1 MLLVLSTVTSLVV
14 PSSYNIGIL
23 ALYSHQILV
32 GAKLR
37 ALCKFFLNSN
47 TFTGLPTLS

>member
-1 MLLVLSTVTSLVV
+1 MLLVLSTITSLIV
-14 PSSYNIGIL
+14 PSSYTIGVL

-37 ALCKFFLNSN
+37 AICKFFLNSN